1 MVLPYCILNVA
12 VYFLV
17 TFLESHFRIR
27 LDISSTGHSLM
38 SLIIAYLGVSKV
50 TLALQRYMNAKRTI
64 GCAVLSLRELNQL
77 AMILTEN
84 DTSEQARAWRKEV
97 KVRIIAQ
104 IDITIR
110 VIQDTDHANYLAMA
124 LTPPTGMTAD
134 ILQDPMFIM
143 LKLRSHLITA
153 SQDEK
158 KLPNVR
164 LQVLERMKMMDFLLQ
179 YSVAYREL
187 LKIVSTPFPMALTQM
202 ARTFVFIWTLTIPF
216 ILSGGRVSRG
226 SAVTFVIL
234 LTYGFLGLEFV
245 AMMMSNPFGDDGLND
260 LNVPSIAKATI
271 LGIENDWRASEAG
284 TNSTD
289 DEISSMM
296 QEAVSSRTLMS
307 YERSTVTLEQLQQQQ
322 HQLGGN
328 SILCF
333 DSPTSTQHTT
343 TTTRDDNP
351 NKNATMKPTKVDQ
364 QPTNQ
369 NDIELVPCVGSNTGS
384 YLDSP
389 KFLCSDH
396 W

>member
-1 MVLPYCILNVA
+1 MVLPYCVVNVT
-12 VYFLV
+12 VYFIV
-17 TFLESHFRIR
+17 TFLESHFHLH

-50 TLALQRYMNAKRTI
+50 TLALQRYMNAKKTI

-84 DTSEQARAWRKEV
+84 DKSEQAKAWREEV
-97 KVRIIAQ
+97 KVRVIAQ

-124 LTPPTGMTAD
+124 LVPNSGIITTD
-134 ILQDPMFIM
+134 IQQDPMFIM

-153 SQDEK
+153 SQDDK

-202 ARTFVFIWTLTIPF
+202 ARTFVFVWTFTIPF

-271 LGIENDWRASEAG
+271 LGIENDWRACEGCS
-284 TNSTD
+284 NVSTD
-289 DEISSMM
+289 SIVGNSGVSSLFVTSPM

-307 YERSTVTLEQLQQQQ
+307 YERGTVAFEELQQQQ
-322 HQLGGN
+322 LLQQ
-328 SILCF
+328 
-333 DSPTSTQHTT
+333 D
-343 TTTRDDNP
+343 
-351 NKNATMKPTKVDQ
+351 KDQ
-364 QPTNQ
+364 QLQLQKQSGECTKSSKHDKF
-369 NDIELVPCVGSNTGS
+369 DIESSCFGGS
-384 YLDSP
+384 LW
-389 KFLCSDH
+389 L
-396 W
+396 

>member
-1 MVLPYCILNVA
+1 
-12 VYFLV
+12 
-17 TFLESHFRIR
+17 
-27 LDISSTGHSLM
+27 
-38 SLIIAYLGVSKV
+38 
-50 TLALQRYMNAKRTI
+50 MNAKKTI

-84 DTSEQARAWRKEV
+84 DKSDQAKAWREEV
-97 KVRIIAQ
+97 KIRVIAQ

-124 LTPPTGMTAD
+124 LVPNSGIITTD
-134 ILQDPMFIM
+134 IQQDPMFIM

-153 SQDEK
+153 SQDDK

-202 ARTFVFIWTLTIPF
+202 ARTFVFVWTFTIPF

-271 LGIENDWRASEAG
+271 LGIENDWRACEWCSNVG
-284 TNSTD
+284 ND
-289 DEISSMM
+289 NNVGGNNGFSSLLVTSPM

-307 YERSTVTLEQLQQQQ
+307 YERGTVAFDELQQQQ
-322 HQLGGN
+322 DKDQQLQLQNQSGECIKTSKHDKFDIESSCFGGN
-328 SILCF
+328 LW
-333 DSPTSTQHTT
+333 
-343 TTTRDDNP
+343 
-351 NKNATMKPTKVDQ
+351 
-364 QPTNQ
+364 
-369 NDIELVPCVGSNTGS
+369 L
-384 YLDSP
+384 
-389 KFLCSDH
+389 
-396 W
+396 